1 MNDIHQRELLRRALD
16 AIDQASS
23 ATQHSLNERV
33 AGTMD
38 HNPGPLGIG
47 RMMALSR
54 RCDAMNRIAH
64 EIHELL
70 DEWPTRPTA
79 APERLSA

>member
-1 MNDIHQRELLRRALD
+1 MNDIHQRELLRRALE

-33 AGTMD
+33 AGSLEQ
-38 HNPGPLGIG
+38 NPGPIGIG

-54 RCDAMNRIAH
+54 RGDALNRIAH

-79 APERLSA
+79 APVRLSA

>member
-1 MNDIHQRELLRRALD
+1 MNDLHQRELLRRALE

-23 ATQHSLNERV
+23 AVQHSLNERI
-33 AGTMD
+33 AGTQE
-38 HNPGPLGIG
+38 HNPGPIGIG

-54 RCDAMNRIAH
+54 RGDALNRIAH

-70 DEWPTRPTA
+70 DEWPTFPSA
-79 APERLSA
+79 APVRLAA